1 MDIYGI
7 SSQFTV
13 DFLENNVVKVKKEKS
28 NNDFKRIKVEQY
40 FQNGQIVSAKVWK
53 NDSLQYSCYVNGEL
67 VYFDEKFL
75 RNLEFVKSIRV
86 YFGNLIF

>member
-13 DFLENNVVKVKKEKS
+13 DLLENNVVKVKKEKS

-40 FQNGQIVSAKVWK
+40 FQNGQIVSAKVWE
-53 NDSLQYSCYVNGEL
+53 NDSL
-67 VYFDEKFL
+67 
-75 RNLEFVKSIRV
+75 
-86 YFGNLIF
+86 